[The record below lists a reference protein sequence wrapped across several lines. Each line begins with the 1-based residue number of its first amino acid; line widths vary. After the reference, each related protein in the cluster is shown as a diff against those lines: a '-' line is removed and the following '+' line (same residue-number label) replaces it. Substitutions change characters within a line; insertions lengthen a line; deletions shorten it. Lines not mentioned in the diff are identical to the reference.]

1 MKLSGKIILLA
12 AGTAILSS
20 ALTAG
25 VMKEAFSSRD
35 DFSVATADAGV
46 NGNQGGFYT
55 VGLSPATTTDFTQAA
70 EKLHQRSCL
79 NQKVISL
86 PVSVRRDM
94 EEVSL

>member
-35 DFSVATADAGV
+35 DFSVATADAV
-46 NGNQGGFYT
+46 LTAIRVDSIQWVSLLLQQLISPRQQKAPST
-55 VGLSPATTTDFTQAA
+55 ELSQ
-70 EKLHQRSCL
+70 S
-79 NQKVISL
+79 KVISL